1 VSFGLAKKG
10 GLLSVSKSW
19 LRYGGFVASQ
29 TTARVVGTILTAATF
44 PFLVRRLGVDVYG
57 LWSYVVAVCA
67 FTGLVAN
74 PGLTAYAA
82 QQVAARRDEAFQT
95 VSDVLVLRLV
105 AGVIAAAAVL
115 IVASFEVKQDIR
127 FLLKFYGVASVLT
140 GGLSLDY
147 VLSSLE
153 LFHVQSFISITQQ
166 SLYAVG
172 IFTMV
177 RTPKDVVWVP
187 VSILVS
193 SLLTSLIGW
202 TVLTRRGYHFHFS
215 IAPRRWAAIIGPS
228 LHYGGSSFL
237 STLYHRSGHV
247 AVRWYLGE
255 HALGLYAAA
264 ARLADVLRNFL
275 SVAQNVMMPRMA
287 LRANSANGLFRL
299 TRIAASGLVVFG
311 VPLAVGGIV
320 TAPVVI
326 PWLLGSQFQ
335 EAVHA
340 FQWVALYVVTAPAAA
355 LFAGTILYAM
365 GRHRDYLFSTLAGAI
380 TAVVLC
386 LILPPLFGVA
396 GACIAY
402 VLGEF
407 AVALYAFLRCPPEVR
422 SGANTPL
429 LAFALIASLVMGT
442 VLWFLLP
449 KHLPALVLVGL
460 GCAVYAIAWAAV
472 GRNLLKREIEGFA

>member
-1 VSFGLAKKG
+1 MSI
-10 GLLSVSKSW
+10 SKSL
-19 LRYGGFVASQ
+19 LRYGGFALSV

-44 PFLVRRLGVDVYG
+44 PFLVRRLGVDIYG
-57 LWSYVVAVCA
+57 LWSYVVAVCG

-74 PGLTAYAA
+74 PGLTSYAA
-82 QQVAARRDEAFQT
+82 QQVAARRKAAFGT
-95 VSDVLVLRLV
+95 ISDVLVLRVL
-105 AGVIAAAAVL
+105 AGGVAAVVVL
-115 IVASFEVKQDIR
+115 AVASFEVRQDVR
-127 FLLKFYGVASVLT
+127 FLLRWYGVASVLT

-147 VLSSLE
+147 LLSSLE

-177 RTPKDVVWVP
+177 RSPKDVIWVP
-187 VSILVS
+187 VSILGS

-202 TVLTRRGYHFHFS
+202 TFLWREGYRFRFA
-215 IAPRRWAAIIGPS
+215 IAPRRWAAILVPS
-228 LHYGGSSFL
+228 LHYAGSSL
-237 STLYHRSGHV
+237 MSNLYHRSGHF

-287 LRANSANGLFRL
+287 LHAKSADGLFRL
-299 TRIAASGLVVFG
+299 TRIAASVLVCFG
-311 VPLAVGGIV
+311 VPLTVGGVV

-326 PWLLGSQFQ
+326 PWLLGAQFQ
-335 EAVHA
+335 QAVHA
-340 FQWVALYVVTAPAAA
+340 FQWVALYVITAPAAT

-365 GRHRDYLFSTLAGAI
+365 GRHRAYFISTLAGAI
-380 TAVVLC
+380 SAVVLY

-396 GACIAY
+396 GACVAF

-407 AVALYAFLRCPPEVR
+407 GVALCAFLLCPPEVR
-422 SGANTPL
+422 AAAKTPL
-429 LAFALIASLVMGT
+429 LSVALIASLFMGA
-442 VLWFLLP
+442 VLWVALP
-449 KHLPALVLVGL
+449 THLPPLALIGL
-460 GCAVYAIAWAAV
+460 GCAVYAISWAGM
-472 GRNLLKREIEGFA
+472 GRDLLKREVGGFA